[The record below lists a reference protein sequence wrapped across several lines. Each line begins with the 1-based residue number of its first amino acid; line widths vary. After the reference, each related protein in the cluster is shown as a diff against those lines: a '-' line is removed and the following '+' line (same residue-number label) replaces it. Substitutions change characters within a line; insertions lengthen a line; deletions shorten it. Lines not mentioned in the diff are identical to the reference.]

1 MMSPI
6 VSHTQCVSLWR
17 IIFGTFSPLSKRD
30 AYDPDTMLPHWK
42 STMNTQDKEKG
53 RIPHPTMVE
62 TGLRQITTLR
72 VVSQLNLDIHVVK

>member
-1 MMSPI
+1 
-6 VSHTQCVSLWR
+6 
-17 IIFGTFSPLSKRD
+17 
-30 AYDPDTMLPHWK
+30 
-42 STMNTQDKEKG
+42 MNTQDKEKG